1 MNFKRY
7 SLLWVGVVVLI
18 IVVLAFPACTGTKT
32 TQTSTSVTTQTT
44 ATTKAPLKLGLL
56 LDKTG
61 FIAFAGLDAE
71 KGITVGLEEIG
82 YKVNG
87 QTIQVIIEDAA
98 SDAGPSLDK
107 IKKMVEQDHVN
118 IVMGPVNGGGDQAV
132 FHYLSE
138 AGIPRLGV
146 QPCDVPDDWDRS
158 KPYTTF
164 AVHGSGQSMA
174 YVMGA
179 YAYDVLGYKTT
190 TMLTADFIAG
200 HLFTEGFARGFK
212 ARGGKVI
219 NEVMYPVGTQDMVPY
234 YLKLD
239 KSADFICTWW
249 PGSDGFVGFK
259 QYKELGLKIPI
270 VQPEDGGLSA
280 SPTALAEL
288 GDSTTGCVSCAVYS
302 YMVKNPGND
311 NFIKMFQAKYKEL
324 PGVFCGAGYANIQ
337 VLSAVMK
344 AAGGDTSPQAL
355 MKAIRALDL
364 MTITG
369 PVKFPDPGHNIGTYT
384 PMVFRINAKHE
395 PEVIGLPVV
404 NEKWTPGGGRLQ
416 DQYIVTY
423 PK

>member
-1 MNFKRY
+1 MNVKCRGLF
-7 SLLWVGVVVLI
+7 WFVVVLAMI
-18 IVVLAFPACTGTKT
+18 TIPF
-32 TQTSTSVTTQTT
+32 SVGAAQ
-44 ATTKAPLKLGLL
+44 KDPIKLGLL

-71 KGITVGLEEIG
+71 KGIIVGLEEID
-82 YKVNG
+82 YKFEGRPIKVV
-87 QTIQVIIEDAA
+87 TEDAA
-98 SDAGPSLDK
+98 SDAGVSLDK
-107 IKKMVEQDHVN
+107 IKKLVEQDKVH

-132 FHYLSE
+132 FHYL
-138 AGIPRLGV
+138 AKQGIPRISV
-146 QPCDVPDDWDRS
+146 QPSDVPDDYDRS

-179 YAYDVLGYKTT
+179 YTYDVLGYRTT

-200 HLFTEGFARGFK
+200 HLFTQGFARGFK
-212 ARGGKVI
+212 AKGGKVL
-219 NEVMYPVGTQDMVPY
+219 NEVMYPPHTNDMIPY

-239 KSADFICTWW
+239 KKADFICTWW

-280 SPTALAEL
+280 SPTALKEL
-288 GDSTTGCVSCAVYS
+288 GDSAVGAVSCALYAYTVDY
-302 YMVKNPGND
+302 PGNKK
-311 NFIKMFQAKYKEL
+311 FVKMFKDKYNEL
-324 PGVFCGAGYANIQ
+324 PGVFCGSGYSNIQ
-337 VLSAVMK
+337 ILVATLK
-344 AAGGDTSPQAL
+344 ASGGDTSPKAL
-355 MKAIRALDL
+355 MKALRSLDI
-364 MTITG
+364 MTIAG
-369 PVKFPDPGHNIGTYT
+369 PVKFPDPGHNISTYT
-384 PMVFRINAKHE
+384 PMVFKINAKHE

-416 DQYIVTY
+416 DQYIVKW